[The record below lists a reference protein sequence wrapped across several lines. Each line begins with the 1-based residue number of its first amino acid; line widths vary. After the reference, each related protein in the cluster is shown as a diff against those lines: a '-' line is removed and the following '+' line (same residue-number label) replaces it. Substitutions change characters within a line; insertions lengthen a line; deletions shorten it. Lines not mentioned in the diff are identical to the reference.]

1 MYTLYYSPS
10 TASLAVH
17 WMLIELGVPF
27 ELVTVDFESNAQKSP
42 EYLAINP
49 SGHVP
54 TLVIDG
60 VAHFE
65 CAALLMLLAERHP
78 EAKFAPAPGTP
89 QRADYFQWMFYCAN
103 TLQPAFRG
111 WFYPDEPAGAENIE
125 ASQRHAR
132 AKIETAWDRID
143 ALLSDGRAY
152 MLGPQISAL
161 DFLATMLTRWSRN
174 MPKPASAWPHLGA
187 YVNRMR
193 KIPSLCEVHAREKLT
208 DWING

>member
-27 ELVTVDFESNAQKSP
+27 ELVTVDFESKAQKSP
-42 EYLAINP
+42 EYLAVNP

-60 VAHFE
+60 VPHFE

-78 EAKFAPAPGTP
+78 EAGLSPAPGTP

-103 TLQPAFRG
+103 TLQPAYRA
-111 WFYPDEPAGAENIE
+111 WFYPDEPEGADNIE

-132 AKIETAWDRID
+132 ARIETAWDRID

-161 DFLATMLTRWSRN
+161 DFLTTMLTRWSRN
-174 MPKPASAWPHLGA
+174 MPKTASAWPHLGA
-187 YVNRMR
+187 YINRMR
-193 KIPSLCEVHAREKLT
+193 KMPSLREVHAREKLT
-208 DWING
+208 DWIDG